1 MRGHAVLQKCQVG
14 LANDNYKS
22 EATLN
27 YELFLHSSVSSHVDK
42 HRCNAGVYAATEG
55 ITIRY
60 KFKLYLQSNTLIIM
74 ATMLIVVIL
83 TGLIFLL
90 MRRRRAR
97 SKAHLHKE
105 RIYMQSLAASPVE

>member
-1 MRGHAVLQKCQVG
+1 
-14 LANDNYKS
+14 
-22 EATLN
+22 
-27 YELFLHSSVSSHVDK
+27 
-42 HRCNAGVYAATEG
+42 
-55 ITIRY
+55 
-60 KFKLYLQSNTLIIM
+60 M